1 MDRLPMDHI
10 TVMLGALS
18 QLQQQHAAL
27 QAQCEATKEAAI
39 HADVRAVLAAIEG
52 EYQPQFDGMLVEIGQ
67 LEAQIK
73 AAVLEYG
80 RSVKGAGMQAVYMAG
95 RVSWDDK
102 FLQGY
107 AATHEEILQAR
118 LEGKPSG
125 SLRKSR

>member
-1 MDRLPMDHI
+1 
-10 TVMLGALS
+10 
-18 QLQQQHAAL
+18 
-27 QAQCEATKEAAI
+27 
-39 HADVRAVLAAIEG
+39 
-52 EYQPQFDGMLVEIGQ
+52 MLVEIGQ

-107 AATHEEILQAR
+107 AATHEEILPAR
-118 LEGKPSG
+118 MEGKPSV